1 MSVPRSTGPRCKMLL
16 RLLLAAIAI
25 NAQSLSVVTISSQ
38 GLDLF
43 GPSLDKRSSL
53 PLDAFDSKHH
63 PQHPFLAVSRPSQK
77 IIEFYDSRTMQP
89 SGDTVQAEA
98 RELAFTASGDCLIA
112 ATPNGLT
119 SVSYAKRTVVTRMT
133 TGFAATSMV
142 VNSARLI
149 AVGDS
154 ATKRV
159 RVFRIGETCK
169 LTDSHF
175 NAPVSG
181 QHASDPVGLAVSPN
195 GDHLIALNR
204 SGFIDVYRWRGAAL
218 IAAGRVPYPGIA
230 NGFGAVFLPDSSR
243 AYVLTNSHLMVLEAD
258 RLGALHDMKLRIPI
272 GGQRSQAAPG
282 QRPVA
287 TDGRMIYLTT
297 RNSVVALSVERH
309 KIVAETPA
317 GPNPT
322 AIDVSGLWGAS
333 AAP

>member
-1 MSVPRSTGPRCKMLL
+1 MML
-16 RLLLAAIAI
+16 RLLLLAAALH
-25 NAQSLSVVTISSQ
+25 AQSLSVISTSSQ

-43 GPSLDKRSSL
+43 GPSLEKRSSL

-63 PQHPFLAVSRPSQK
+63 PQHPFIAVSRPAK
-77 IIEFYDSRTMQP
+77 NLIEFYDARTMQP

-98 RELAFTASGDCLIA
+98 RELAFTATGDCLIA
-112 ATPNGLT
+112 ATPTGLT
-119 SVSYAKRTVVTRMT
+119 SVAFAKRAIVTRLV

-149 AVGDS
+149 ALGDA

-159 RVFRIGETCK
+159 RVYRIGETCK

-181 QHASDPVGLAVSPN
+181 KHASDPVNLAVSPN
-195 GDHLIALNR
+195 GEHLIALNR
-204 SGFIDVYRWRGAAL
+204 SGFIDVFRWRGAAL
-218 IAAGRVPYPGIA
+218 LSSGRVPYPGIA
-230 NGFGAVFLPDSSR
+230 NGFAAVFLPDSSR
-243 AYVLTNSHLMVLEAD
+243 AYVLTNAHLMVLEAD

-272 GGQRSQAAPG
+272 GGQRSQAAAG
-282 QRPVA
+282 QRQLA

-322 AIDVSGLWGAS
+322 AVDVSGLWGA